1 MLQLCKLRYLLA
13 GRLYNSITRHNW
25 LLFDY
30 NKGESESKGIYW
42 IYEGTLPLH
51 LYCVHNSSASYIYI
65 ASTVC
70 LHPKF
75 ILRPH
80 YFRILYLYCVHN
92 ISASCI
98 YIAST
103 IFPHLI
109 FILRPQYFHVQYLY
123 FVHIISASYIS
134 CVYNISAFYIY
145 IASTIF
151 PRTIFIFL
159 PQYFR
164 ILYLYCVHNISASG
178 LPAKDATS
186 TTTVDILY
194 NSLFTNICLT
204 KYLCLSSRFQNYQ
217 NTLNMGH
224 TSGNDQIRLISEVK
238 GRRWSCIL
246 CG

>member
-1 MLQLCKLRYLLA
+1 M
-13 GRLYNSITRHNW
+13 
-25 LLFDY
+25 
-30 NKGESESKGIYW
+30 
-42 IYEGTLPLH
+42 
-51 LYCVHNSSASYIYI
+51 YIE
-65 ASTVC
+65 
-70 LHPKF
+70 
-75 ILRPH
+75 
-80 YFRILYLYCVHN
+80 
-92 ISASCI
+92 
-98 YIAST
+98 ST

-109 FILRPQYFHVQYLY
+109 FILHPQYFRILY
-123 FVHIISASYIS
+123 VYCVHNISAS
-134 CVYNISAFYIY
+134 YIY

-151 PRTIFIFL
+151 PRPIFIFCPHYFCIL
-159 PQYFR
+159 YFMRLQYFCVLYLYCIYNISASYIYISSTIFSHSMCILRPQYFR

-238 GRRWSCIL
+238 GRR
-246 CG
+246 